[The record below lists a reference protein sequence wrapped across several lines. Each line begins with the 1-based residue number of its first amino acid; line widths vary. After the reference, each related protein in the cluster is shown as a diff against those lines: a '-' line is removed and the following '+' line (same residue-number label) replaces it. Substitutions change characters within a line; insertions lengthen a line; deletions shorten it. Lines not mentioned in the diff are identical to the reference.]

1 MPSAFILIN
10 TELGCEP
17 EVLDNLKK
25 IEEIEEALMVYG
37 VYDIVAKIQADTLDK
52 LKEIITFKIRR
63 LDKIKST
70 LTTIITEKQ

>member
-37 VYDIVAKIQADTLDK
+37 VYDIVAKIQADTLHK